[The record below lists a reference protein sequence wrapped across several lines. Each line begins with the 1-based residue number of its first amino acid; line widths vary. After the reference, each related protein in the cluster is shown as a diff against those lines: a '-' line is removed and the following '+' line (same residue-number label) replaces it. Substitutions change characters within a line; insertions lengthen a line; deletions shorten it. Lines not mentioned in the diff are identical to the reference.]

1 MSSKLSR
8 IRVKVCGITRP
19 HDARFIVD
27 LGVDALGMILHADSP
42 REITIEQAQRIRTEV
57 PAFVTLVGVFVDCP
71 NDKIDSYAEQ
81 IGLDLVQLHGD
92 ETNADGEGLRHP
104 FIKAIR
110 AKSIEQVEEKISA
123 YPSARAMLL
132 DPYVSGVHGGTG
144 RTLDPSL
151 WPKKGLKNSSQ
162 PLILAG
168 GLAPDNIASAVKNL
182 QPYAVDINSGVE
194 IEPGIKCPDKVAAT
208 IAELQRG

>member
-1 MSSKLSR
+1 MPTKLKR

-19 HDARFIVD
+19 QDARAIVP

-42 REITIEQAQRIRTEV
+42 RKITIEQAQLIRAEV

-71 NDKIDSYAEQ
+71 RNTIDHYAEQ

-92 ETNADGEGLRHP
+92 ETNADGDNLKPP

-110 AKSIEQVEEKISA
+110 AKSIAQVQEKISA
-123 YPSARAMLL
+123 FPSARAILL
-132 DPYVSGVHGGTG
+132 DPYVSGLHGGTG
-144 RTLDPSL
+144 QALDSSL
-151 WPKKGLKNSSQ
+151 WPKKSPR

-168 GLAPDNIASAVKNL
+168 GLGPDNIANAATTL
-182 QPYAVDINSGVE
+182 EPYAVDINSGVE
-194 IEPGIKCPDKVAAT
+194 IEPGIKSPRKVAAT
-208 IAELQRG
+208 LAELKLE